1 MLIFHISPM
10 RKYLVR
16 KNFDENNT
24 DPMNAPNRTVFYEKE
39 RRSHEQNAQRFSS
52 ESEEVE
58 STASLIQTKKI
69 DSEEDQPLLNSEAK
83 KIFQDSLTALNTA
96 DKQRNDII
104 YMQLESEKKI
114 SQELNRK
121 LHANLSKIASAEVEL
136 VKRKNQLED
145 ELHEKTKQLVSSE
158 RMAAIGELSGRL
170 AHELRTP
177 LTVIKGSVGVL
188 KLRKGTEMDNFVM
201 ERLALMEES
210 VSRMNHQVEKV
221 LNYVQKIP
229 LDKKD
234 VSLKEVLQKSQSL
247 IESNPNITI
256 LTPKNDITFN
266 CDSIK
271 MEIIF
276 GNLLLN
282 AVQAIGKESGQ
293 IVIELGETEDSIK
306 ITIQDSGSGVPDELG
321 EKIFEPL
328 VSLKQDGTGLGLSSV
343 KNIVE
348 QHNGKISFTNNPTKF
363 TVIFP
368 KVTK

>member
-1 MLIFHISPM
+1 M
-10 RKYLVR
+10 RKYIVR
-16 KNFDENNT
+16 KNFDENNI

-39 RRSHEQNAQRFSS
+39 KKPHEKSAQKVSS
-52 ESEEVE
+52 ESEEE
-58 STASLIQTKKI
+58 IKSTASLIQTKKT
-69 DSEEDQPLLNSEAK
+69 DSEDDQSLLNSEAK
-83 KIFQDSLTALNTA
+83 RIFQDSLTALNMA

-121 LHANLSKIASAEVEL
+121 LHTNLSKIASAEVEL
-136 VKRKNQLED
+136 IKRKNRLED
-145 ELHEKTKQLVSSE
+145 ELHEKTKQLVNSE

-229 LDKKD
+229 LDKKE
-234 VSLKEVLQKSQSL
+234 VSLKEVLQKSISL
-247 IESNPNITI
+247 IKNNPNITI
-256 LTPKNDITFN
+256 LTPKNDIIYN

-293 IVIELGETEDSIK
+293 IVIGLGETEDSIK
-306 ITIQDSGSGVPDELG
+306 ITVQDSGSGVPDELG

-328 VSLKQDGTGLGLSSV
+328 VSSKQDGTGLGLSSV
-343 KNIVE
+343 KNVVE
-348 QHNGKISFTNNPTKF
+348 QHNGKISFTTNPTRF

-368 KVTK
+368 KGTK

>member
-1 MLIFHISPM
+1 M

-39 RRSHEQNAQRFSS
+39 KKSYEQNTQKLSS
-52 ESEEVE
+52 EIEEEVE
-58 STASLIQTKKI
+58 PTASLIQTKKI
-69 DSEEDQPLLNSEAK
+69 DSEEDQPLLNTEAK
-83 KIFQDSLTALNTA
+83 RIFQDSLAALNAA

-114 SQELNRK
+114 SQELNKK
-121 LHANLSKIASAEVEL
+121 LHANLSKIASAEVDL
-136 VKRKNQLED
+136 IKRKNQLED

-188 KLRKGTEMDNFVM
+188 KLRKGTEIDNFVM

-234 VSLKEVLQKSQSL
+234 VSLKQVLQKSLSL
-247 IESNPNITI
+247 IENPNVTI
-256 LTPKNDITFN
+256 LTPKNDITYN
-266 CDSIK
+266 CDSVK

-282 AVQAIGKESGQ
+282 AVQAIGNESGQ
-293 IVIELGETEDSIK
+293 IAIELGETEDSIK

-321 EKIFEPL
+321 ERIFEPL
-328 VSLKQDGTGLGLSSV
+328 VSSKQDGTGLGLSSV
-343 KNIVE
+343 KNVVE

-363 TVIFP
+363 TVVFP
-368 KVTK
+368 KATK